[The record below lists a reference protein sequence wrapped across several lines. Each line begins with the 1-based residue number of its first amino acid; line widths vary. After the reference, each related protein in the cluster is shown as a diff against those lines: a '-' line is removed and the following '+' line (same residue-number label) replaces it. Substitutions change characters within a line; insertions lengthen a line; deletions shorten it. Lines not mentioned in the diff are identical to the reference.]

1 MLIIKIQNDSTG
13 TVEVGNY
20 RYQVMVNDT
29 VIELGDIKG
38 HKRKEGW
45 QKLVAMMLKESVE
58 MNRLSFTDWV
68 EAAAAEIRK
77 VRTK

>member
-1 MLIIKIQNDSTG
+1 VLIIKIQNDSTG
-13 TVEVGNY
+13 TEEVGNY
-20 RYQVMVNDT
+20 KYLVMVNDV